1 VRSQI
6 EQQRFPNFTL
16 EAGILFVDG
25 VICANLQVNRSLL
38 LAVLAEI
45 KTLLANYAA
54 ANGKHEEFLTQ
65 GDVDW
70 DDHREPET
78 ELIYLLCSPP
88 ADKEQGAMEDCAK
101 KDHLKKVRKF
111 GKRHH
116 RNGTEPSDD
125 HSGTRTSGLGS
136 GGQRIL

>member
-1 VRSQI
+1 
-6 EQQRFPNFTL
+6 
-16 EAGILFVDG
+16 LFADG
-25 VICANLQVNRSLL
+25 VICVNLQVNRSLL

-45 KTLLANYAA
+45 KTLLANCAA
-54 ANGKHEEFLTQ
+54 ANGKYEKFLPQ

-70 DDHREPET
+70 DDYKEPET

-101 KDHLKKVRKF
+101 KKGHLKKARKF
-111 GKRHH
+111 GKSI
-116 RNGTEPSDD
+116 TET
-125 HSGTRTSGLGS
+125 GRGAKTSGLGG